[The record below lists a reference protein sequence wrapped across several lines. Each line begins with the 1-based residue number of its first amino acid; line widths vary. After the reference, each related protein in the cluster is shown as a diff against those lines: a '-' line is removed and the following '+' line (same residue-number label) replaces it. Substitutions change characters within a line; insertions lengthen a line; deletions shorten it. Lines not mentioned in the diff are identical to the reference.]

1 MKRIVTCLLSS
12 SLLLALVA
20 QASAG
25 SFTLDRAH
33 SAVEFK
39 VKHMMISKTR
49 GEFGDF
55 TASFDFEPGEPE
67 SWRVEATIQAASLDT
82 RNEDRDK
89 HLRSEEFLF
98 VEKYPTIT
106 FVSTGVE
113 MVGDREA
120 KLAGDLTIRGV
131 TRPVVLDLE
140 VRGMV
145 DDPWGNT
152 KAGFAVSGKINRKD
166 FGLTWHKVLETGGLV
181 VSDEVEIIIEIEGSL
196 QK

>member
-1 MKRIVTCLLSS
+1 MPKREFFGKESVVVCHNG
-12 SLLLALVA
+12 ALKVA
-20 QASAG
+20 
-25 SFTLDRAH
+25 
-33 SAVEFK
+33 
-39 VKHMMISKTR
+39 R
-49 GEFGDF
+49 GVVFPC
-55 TASFDFEPGEPE
+55 A
-67 SWRVEATIQAASLDT
+67 RNT
-82 RNEDRDK
+82 RNEDRDN
-89 HLRSEEFLF
+89 HLRSEEFLY

-113 MVGDREA
+113 LFDEGEA
-120 KLAGDLTIRGV
+120 KLSGDLTIRGV

-152 KAGFAVSGKINRKD
+152 KAGFAAKGKINRKD

-181 VSDEVEIIIEIEGSL
+181 VGDEVEIIIEIEGAL